1 MAITKKELIDALLK
15 LDVPDDTIVVKTS
28 GIGFEDIYDVK
39 TQNIVNWF
47 NDKDKE
53 IPAIVLD

>member
-1 MAITKKELIDALLK
+1 MPITKKELIDALLK
-15 LDVPDDTIVVKTS
+15 FDVPDDTIVVKTS
-28 GIGFEDIYDVK
+28 GIGFEDINDVK

>member
-39 TQNIVNWF
+39 TQNIVNWP

>member
-1 MAITKKELIDALLK
+1 MTITKKELIDALLK

-28 GIGFEDIYDVK
+28 GICFEDIYDVK

>member
-1 MAITKKELIDALLK
+1 MTITKKELIDALLK

>member
-1 MAITKKELIDALLK
+1 MPITKKELIDDLLK

-39 TQNIVNWF
+39 TQNIVSSFVNQDEEF
-47 NDKDKE
+47 
-53 IPAIVLD
+53 PAIVLD